1 MRLRLIVFLFVFC
14 AFDCCL
20 FLQVD
25 TAEIQRQAREAAALL
40 MAQQEQEEAAEKV
53 AAAKRILEEAKEA
66 KQVKEGRRRV
76 GE

>member
-1 MRLRLIVFLFVFC
+1 VHLRLLVFLLVC
-14 AFDCCL
+14 AFGCCL

-53 AAAKRILEEAKEA
+53 ATAKRILEEAKEA

>member
-1 MRLRLIVFLFVFC
+1 MHLRLLVFLLVC